1 MKGLLI
7 LKFKESEFYIF
18 FNNIFK
24 NYIDIISEKNNKK
37 ILIISLIFVFM
48 LLIFELINTFIFQP
62 SWVTNKDGMKIG
74 VERPV
79 GKKEQSLPMIVDVKN
94 KNGTKSYPIDIRV
107 SSSKNLRDK
116 DIEKNKKVNKELSD
130 KKNFEREEKLRV
142 DLGIRRELK
151 NEDQKRK
158 RVYLFPKRLQEG
170 DKLNWHIDKNSM
182 IPKAIFLIPIIPVGI
197 VAYSESERKKK
208 ESNRVNSI
216 RWSIPNFTHQVVLY
230 MNSGLIIPD
239 IMKKLFNRYSE
250 SEKNNYLE
258 QMVISACNNSE
269 FMHMESI
276 AVLQKYAEE
285 SSVSEFMR
293 IVAII
298 SDGQIKGVDIRNKL
312 ENESKILWHDRK
324 KTAEER
330 GHIAESKLAVPLSI
344 LLLVLMLITAAPAM
358 MEL

>member
-1 MKGLLI
+1 M
-7 LKFKESEFYIF
+7 KFKESEFYIL
-18 FNNIFK
+18 FK
-24 NYIDIISEKNNKK
+24 NKIKNYADIISEKNNKK
-37 ILIISLIFVFM
+37 ILIISLIFVFT
-48 LLIFELINTFIFQP
+48 LLIFELINAFVFQP
-62 SWVTNKDGMKIG
+62 SWITDKDGMKIG

-79 GKKEQSLPMIVDVKN
+79 GKKEQSLPMIVDVRN

-107 SSSKNLRDK
+107 SSSKKLREK
-116 DIEKNKKVNKELSD
+116 ENERNKKANGEGSAKNKQP
-130 KKNFEREEKLRV
+130 EREESMRV

-151 NEDQKRK
+151 NEDQKEK
-158 RVYLFPKRLQEG
+158 KIYFFPQRLQEG
-170 DKLNWHIDKNSM
+170 DKLKWHIDRNSM
-182 IPKAIFLIPIIPVGI
+182 IPKAIFLFPIIPVGI
-197 VAYSESERKKK
+197 VAYSESERKKREIYK
-208 ESNRVNSI
+208 VNSI

-239 IMKKLFNRYSE
+239 IMTKLFYRYSE
-250 SEKNNYLE
+250 LEKKNYLE
-258 QMVISACNNSE
+258 QMVISAYKNSE
-269 FMHMESI
+269 VMHMESI
-276 AVLQKYAEE
+276 EVLQKYAEE

-330 GHIAESKLAVPLSI
+330 GHIAESKLAVPLSV
-344 LLLVLMLITAAPAM
+344 LLLVLLLITAAPAM